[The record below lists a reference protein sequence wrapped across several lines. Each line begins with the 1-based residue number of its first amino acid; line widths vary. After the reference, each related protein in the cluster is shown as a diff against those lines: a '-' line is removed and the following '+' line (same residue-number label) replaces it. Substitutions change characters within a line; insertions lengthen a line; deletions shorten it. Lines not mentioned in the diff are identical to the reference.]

1 MATTTFTKLI
11 SLVAYDATLTERP
24 DDFYLRAKTMPD
36 TIDLHA
42 VARET
47 ALRLDGKNE
56 DEVYTLLNAAES
68 VKCDALSSGYIVATP
83 TALMQPCASGTVLKA
98 DLSKAPDRTKVK
110 VYATLS
116 MGPALRQSMEAC
128 QLEIFTQPAVVGPL
142 LNGAVAATR
151 TTADGATTRVPLP
164 GKNITLT
171 GRNLKLAGTDPAV
184 GVTFTSVETPSEK
197 VFVPAEDVT
206 INEPKRLI
214 FVLPAT
220 VTDGLWRVS
229 ISTQY
234 GSGSSRVVKNLRT
247 YELDE
252 PIAVGTAA
260 EEGGSGSGGGQG
272 GGGGIIDPDPL
283 G

>member
-47 ALRLDGKNE
+47 ALRLGGKNE

-128 QLEIFTQPAVVGPL
+128 QVEIFTQPAVVGPL

-184 GVTFTSVETPSEK
+184 GVTFTSVETPSKK

-234 GSGSSRVVKNLRT
+234 GSGRTTVKNLRT

-260 EEGGSGSGGGQG
+260 EEGGGSGSGGGG
-272 GGGGIIDPDPL
+272 LDENPL

>member
-47 ALRLDGKNE
+47 ALRLGGKNE

-184 GVTFTSVETPSEK
+184 GVTFTSVETPSKK

-234 GSGSSRVVKNLRT
+234 GSGRTTVKNLRT
-247 YELDE
+247 YELDA

-260 EEGGSGSGGGQG
+260 EEGGGSGSGGGG
-272 GGGGIIDPDPL
+272 LDENPL

>member
-47 ALRLDGKNE
+47 ALRLGGKNE

-116 MGPALRQSMEAC
+116 GTRDRRHALLLPQTITAG
-128 QLEIFTQPAVVGPL
+128 QPL
-142 LNGAVAATR
+142 LRLTIGGQTYRLDATARNGAFEAGKSYTLNVTVSNAEITAT
-151 TTADGATTRVPLP
+151 VSINPW
-164 GKNITLT
+164 LT
-171 GRNLKLAGTDPAV
+171 GGDSEGDAGM
-184 GVTFTSVETPSEK
+184 E
-197 VFVPAEDVT
+197 
-206 INEPKRLI
+206 I
-214 FVLPAT
+214 
-220 VTDGLWRVS
+220 
-229 ISTQY
+229 
-234 GSGSSRVVKNLRT
+234 
-247 YELDE
+247 
-252 PIAVGTAA
+252 
-260 EEGGSGSGGGQG
+260 
-272 GGGGIIDPDPL
+272 
-283 G
+283 

>member
-24 DDFYLRAKTMPD
+24 DDFSLRAKTMPD

-47 ALRLDGKNE
+47 ALRLGGKNE

-184 GVTFTSVETPSEK
+184 GVTFTSVETPSKK
-197 VFVPAEDVT
+197 VFVPVEDVT

-234 GSGSSRVVKNLRT
+234 GSGRTTVKNLRT

-260 EEGGSGSGGGQG
+260 EEGGGSGSGGGG
-272 GGGGIIDPDPL
+272 LDENPL

>member
-47 ALRLDGKNE
+47 ALRLGGKNE

-151 TTADGATTRVPLP
+151 TTADGATTRVPTRKEHHP
-164 GKNITLT
+164 HRTEPKT
-171 GRNLKLAGTDPAV
+171 GRHRPRRRRNVHLRRDALKESVRPRRRRHHQRTQTPHLRPARHRHRRTMASKHLHTV
-184 GVTFTSVETPSEK
+184 RQRTNHRQE
-197 VFVPAEDVT
+197 PA
-206 INEPKRLI
+206 
-214 FVLPAT
+214 
-220 VTDGLWRVS
+220 
-229 ISTQY
+229 
-234 GSGSSRVVKNLRT
+234 NLRT
-247 YELDE
+247 
-252 PIAVGTAA
+252 GRTHRRRH
-260 EEGGSGSGGGQG
+260 SRRRRRR
-272 GGGGIIDPDPL
+272 
-283 G
+283 

>member
-42 VARET
+42 IARET
-47 ALRLDGKNE
+47 ALRLGGKNE

-184 GVTFTSVETPSEK
+184 GVTFTSVETPSTH
-197 VFVPAEDVT
+197 VFVPMEDVT

-214 FVLPAT
+214 FVLPAA

-229 ISTQY
+229 VSTQY
-234 GSGSSRVVKNLRT
+234 GSGRTTVKNLRT

-252 PIAVGTAA
+252 PLAVGSAA
-260 EEGGSGSGGGQG
+260 QEGGGSGGGSGSGGEG
-272 GGGGIIDPDPL
+272 GLEEDPL

>member
-47 ALRLDGKNE
+47 ALRLGGKNE

-98 DLSKAPDRTKVK
+98 DLSKAPNRTKVK

-184 GVTFTSVETPSEK
+184 GVTFTSVETPSKK

-234 GSGSSRVVKNLRT
+234 GSGRTTVKNLRT

-260 EEGGSGSGGGQG
+260 EEGGGSGSGGGG
-272 GGGGIIDPDPL
+272 LDENPL

>member
-47 ALRLDGKNE
+47 ALRLGGKNE

-98 DLSKAPDRTKVK
+98 DLSKAPDRTKMK

-184 GVTFTSVETPSEK
+184 GVTFTSVETPSKK

-234 GSGSSRVVKNLRT
+234 GSGRTTVKNLRT

-252 PIAVGTAA
+252 PIAVGTAT
-260 EEGGSGSGGGQG
+260 EEGGGSGSGGGG
-272 GGGGIIDPDPL
+272 LDENPL

>member
-47 ALRLDGKNE
+47 ALRLGGKNE

-184 GVTFTSVETPSEK
+184 GVTFTSVETPSKK

-234 GSGSSRVVKNLRT
+234 GSGRTTVKNLRT

-252 PIAVGTAA
+252 PIAVGTAT
-260 EEGGSGSGGGQG
+260 EEGGGSGSGGGG
-272 GGGGIIDPDPL
+272 LDENPL

>member
-47 ALRLDGKNE
+47 ALRLGGKNE

-128 QLEIFTQPAVVGPL
+128 QVEIFTQPAVVGPL

-184 GVTFTSVETPSEK
+184 GVTFTSVETPSK
-197 VFVPAEDVT
+197 SVFVPAEDVT

-234 GSGSSRVVKNLRT
+234 GSGRTTVKNLRT

-260 EEGGSGSGGGQG
+260 EEGGGSGSGGGG
-272 GGGGIIDPDPL
+272 LDENPL

>member
-47 ALRLDGKNE
+47 ALRLGGKNE

-68 VKCDALSSGYIVATP
+68 VKCDALSSGYIVSTP

-116 MGPALRQSMEAC
+116 GTRDRRHALLLPQTITAG
-128 QLEIFTQPAVVGPL
+128 QPL
-142 LNGAVAATR
+142 LRLTIGGQTYRLDATARNGAFEAGKSYTLNVTVSNAEITAT
-151 TTADGATTRVPLP
+151 VSINPW
-164 GKNITLT
+164 LT
-171 GRNLKLAGTDPAV
+171 GGDSEGDAGM
-184 GVTFTSVETPSEK
+184 E
-197 VFVPAEDVT
+197 
-206 INEPKRLI
+206 I
-214 FVLPAT
+214 
-220 VTDGLWRVS
+220 
-229 ISTQY
+229 
-234 GSGSSRVVKNLRT
+234 
-247 YELDE
+247 
-252 PIAVGTAA
+252 
-260 EEGGSGSGGGQG
+260 
-272 GGGGIIDPDPL
+272 
-283 G
+283 

>member
-1 MATTTFTKLI
+1 MATTTFTRLI

-47 ALRLDGKNE
+47 ALRLGGKNE

-184 GVTFTSVETPSEK
+184 GVTFTSVETPSK
-197 VFVPAEDVT
+197 SVFVPAEDVT

-234 GSGSSRVVKNLRT
+234 GSGRTTVKNLRT

-260 EEGGSGSGGGQG
+260 EEGGGSGSGGGG
-272 GGGGIIDPDPL
+272 LDENPL

>member
-184 GVTFTSVETPSEK
+184 GVTFTSVETPSKK

-272 GGGGIIDPDPL
+272 GGIIDPDPL

>member
-1 MATTTFTKLI
+1 MATPTFTNLI

-47 ALRLDGKNE
+47 ALRLGGKNE

-184 GVTFTSVETPSEK
+184 GVTFTSVETPSKK
-197 VFVPAEDVT
+197 VFVPVEDVT

-234 GSGSSRVVKNLRT
+234 GSGRTTVKNLRT

-260 EEGGSGSGGGQG
+260 EEGGGSGSGGGG
-272 GGGGIIDPDPL
+272 LDENPL

>member
-47 ALRLDGKNE
+47 ALRLGGKNE

-184 GVTFTSVETPSEK
+184 GVTFTSVETPSK
-197 VFVPAEDVT
+197 SVFVPAEDVT

-234 GSGSSRVVKNLRT
+234 GSGRTTVKNLRT

-260 EEGGSGSGGGQG
+260 EEGGGSGSGGGG
-272 GGGGIIDPDPL
+272 LDENPL

>member
-47 ALRLDGKNE
+47 ALRLGGKNE

-128 QLEIFTQPAVVGPL
+128 QLEIFTQPAIVGPL

-151 TTADGATTRVPLP
+151 TAADGTTTRAPQA

-171 GRNLKLAGTDPAV
+171 GRNLKLAGTDPAI
-184 GVTFTSVETPSEK
+184 GVTFTSVETPSTH
-197 VFVPAEDVT
+197 VFVPMEDVT

-214 FVLPAT
+214 FVLPAA

-229 ISTQY
+229 VSTQY
-234 GSGSSRVVKNLRT
+234 GSGRTTVKNLRT

-252 PIAVGTAA
+252 PLAVGSAA
-260 EEGGSGSGGGQG
+260 QEGGGSGGGSGSGGEG
-272 GGGGIIDPDPL
+272 GLEEDPL

>member
-47 ALRLDGKNE
+47 ALRLGGKNE

-98 DLSKAPDRTKVK
+98 DLSKAPNRTKVK

-184 GVTFTSVETPSEK
+184 GVTFTSVETPSK
-197 VFVPAEDVT
+197 SVFVPAEDVT

-234 GSGSSRVVKNLRT
+234 GSGRTTVKNLRT

-260 EEGGSGSGGGQG
+260 EEGGGSGSGGGG
-272 GGGGIIDPDPL
+272 LDENPL

>member
-47 ALRLDGKNE
+47 ALRLGGKNE

-184 GVTFTSVETPSEK
+184 GVTFTSVETPSKK

-234 GSGSSRVVKNLRT
+234 GSGRTTVKNLRT

-260 EEGGSGSGGGQG
+260 EEGGGSGGGG
-272 GGGGIIDPDPL
+272 LDENPL

>member
-47 ALRLDGKNE
+47 ALRLGGKNE

-171 GRNLKLAGTDPAV
+171 GRNLNCLLLH
-184 GVTFTSVETPSEK
+184 
-197 VFVPAEDVT
+197 
-206 INEPKRLI
+206 I
-214 FVLPAT
+214 
-220 VTDGLWRVS
+220 
-229 ISTQY
+229 
-234 GSGSSRVVKNLRT
+234 
-247 YELDE
+247 
-252 PIAVGTAA
+252 
-260 EEGGSGSGGGQG
+260 
-272 GGGGIIDPDPL
+272 
-283 G
+283 

>member
-47 ALRLDGKNE
+47 ALRLGGKNE

-184 GVTFTSVETPSEK
+184 GVTFTSVETPSKK

-206 INEPKRLI
+206 ITEPKRLI

-234 GSGSSRVVKNLRT
+234 GSGRTTVKNLRT

-260 EEGGSGSGGGQG
+260 EEGGGSGSGGGG
-272 GGGGIIDPDPL
+272 LDENPL

>member
-11 SLVAYDATLTERP
+11 SLVAYDATLTERT

-47 ALRLDGKNE
+47 ALRLGGKNE

-68 VKCDALSSGYIVATP
+68 VKCDALSSGYIVSTP

-164 GKNITLT
+164 GKKITLT

-184 GVTFTSVETPSEK
+184 GVTFTSVETPSKK

-234 GSGSSRVVKNLRT
+234 GSGRTTVKNLRT

-252 PIAVGTAA
+252 PIAVGTAT
-260 EEGGSGSGGGQG
+260 EEGGGSGSGGGG
-272 GGGGIIDPDPL
+272 LDENPL

>member
-11 SLVAYDATLTERP
+11 SLVAYNATLTERP

-42 VARET
+42 IARET
-47 ALRLDGKNE
+47 ALRLGGKNE

-68 VKCDALSSGYIVATP
+68 VKCDALSSGYIVSTP

-184 GVTFTSVETPSEK
+184 GVTFTSVETPSKK

-234 GSGSSRVVKNLRT
+234 GSGRTTVKNLRT

-260 EEGGSGSGGGQG
+260 EEGGGSGSGGGG
-272 GGGGIIDPDPL
+272 LDENPL

>member
-47 ALRLDGKNE
+47 ALRLGGKNE

-128 QLEIFTQPAVVGPL
+128 QVEIFTQPAVVGPL

-164 GKNITLT
+164 G
-171 GRNLKLAGTDPAV
+171 RNLKLAGTDPAV
-184 GVTFTSVETPSEK
+184 GVTFTSVETPSKK

-234 GSGSSRVVKNLRT
+234 GSGRTTVKNLRT

-252 PIAVGTAA
+252 PIAVGTAT
-260 EEGGSGSGGGQG
+260 EEGGGSGSGGGG
-272 GGGGIIDPDPL
+272 LDENPL

>member
-47 ALRLDGKNE
+47 ALRLGGKNE

-110 VYATLS
+110 VYASLS

-184 GVTFTSVETPSEK
+184 GVTFTSVETPSK
-197 VFVPAEDVT
+197 SVFVPAEDVT

-234 GSGSSRVVKNLRT
+234 GSGRTTVKNLRT

-260 EEGGSGSGGGQG
+260 EEGGGSGSGGGG
-272 GGGGIIDPDPL
+272 LDENPL

>member
-47 ALRLDGKNE
+47 ALRLGGKNE

-164 GKNITLT
+164 GKNIPLT

-184 GVTFTSVETPSEK
+184 GVTFTSVETPSKK

-234 GSGSSRVVKNLRT
+234 GSGRTTVKNLRT

-260 EEGGSGSGGGQG
+260 EEGGGSGSGGGG
-272 GGGGIIDPDPL
+272 LDENPL

>member
-47 ALRLDGKNE
+47 ALRLGGKNE

-184 GVTFTSVETPSEK
+184 GVTFTSVETPSK
-197 VFVPAEDVT
+197 SVFVPAEDVT

-234 GSGSSRVVKNLRT
+234 GSGRTTVKNLRT

-252 PIAVGTAA
+252 PIAVGTAT
-260 EEGGSGSGGGQG
+260 EEGGGSGSGGGG
-272 GGGGIIDPDPL
+272 LDENPL

>member
-11 SLVAYDATLTERP
+11 SLVAYDATLTERT

-47 ALRLDGKNE
+47 ALRLGGKNE

-68 VKCDALSSGYIVATP
+68 VKCDALSSGYIVSTP

-128 QLEIFTQPAVVGPL
+128 QLEIFTQPAIVGPL

-151 TTADGATTRVPLP
+151 TAADGTTTRVPQA

-171 GRNLKLAGTDPAV
+171 GRNLKLAGTDPAI
-184 GVTFTSVETPSEK
+184 GVTFTSVETPSTH
-197 VFVPAEDVT
+197 VFVPMEDVT

-214 FVLPAT
+214 FVLPAA

-229 ISTQY
+229 VSTQY
-234 GSGSSRVVKNLRT
+234 GSGRTTVKNLRT

-252 PIAVGTAA
+252 PLAVGSAA
-260 EEGGSGSGGGQG
+260 QEGGGSGGGSGSGGEG
-272 GGGGIIDPDPL
+272 GLEEDPL

>member
-47 ALRLDGKNE
+47 ALRLGGKNE

-142 LNGAVAATR
+142 LNGAEAATR

-184 GVTFTSVETPSEK
+184 GVTFTSVETPSK
-197 VFVPAEDVT
+197 SVFVPAEDVT

-234 GSGSSRVVKNLRT
+234 GSGRTTVKNLRT

-260 EEGGSGSGGGQG
+260 EEGGGSGSGGGG
-272 GGGGIIDPDPL
+272 LDENPL

>member
-47 ALRLDGKNE
+47 ALRLGGKNE

-184 GVTFTSVETPSEK
+184 GVTFTSVETPSKK

-234 GSGSSRVVKNLRT
+234 GSGRTTVKNLRT

-260 EEGGSGSGGGQG
+260 EEGGGSGSGGGG
-272 GGGGIIDPDPL
+272 LDENPL

>member
-47 ALRLDGKNE
+47 ALRLGGKNE

-68 VKCDALSSGYIVATP
+68 VKCDALSSGYIVSTP

-116 MGPALRQSMEAC
+116 MGPVLRQSMEAC
-128 QLEIFTQPAVVGPL
+128 QLEIFTQPAIVGPL

-151 TTADGATTRVPLP
+151 TAADGTTTRVPQA

-184 GVTFTSVETPSEK
+184 GVTFTSVETPSTH
-197 VFVPAEDVT
+197 VFVPMEDVT

-214 FVLPAT
+214 FVLPAA

-229 ISTQY
+229 VSTQY
-234 GSGSSRVVKNLRT
+234 GSGRTTVKNLRT

-252 PIAVGTAA
+252 PLAVGSAA
-260 EEGGSGSGGGQG
+260 QEGGGSGGGSGSGGEG
-272 GGGGIIDPDPL
+272 GLEEDPL

>member
-47 ALRLDGKNE
+47 ALRLGGKNE

-128 QLEIFTQPAVVGPL
+128 QLEIFAQPAVVGPL

-184 GVTFTSVETPSEK
+184 GVTFTSVETPSKK
-197 VFVPAEDVT
+197 VFVSAEDVT

-234 GSGSSRVVKNLRT
+234 GSGRTTVKNLRT
-247 YELDE
+247 YQLDE

-260 EEGGSGSGGGQG
+260 QEGGGSGSGGGG
-272 GGGGIIDPDPL
+272 LDENPL

>member
-47 ALRLDGKNE
+47 ALRLGGKNE

-184 GVTFTSVETPSEK
+184 GVTFTSVETPSKK

-234 GSGSSRVVKNLRT
+234 GSGRTTVKNLRT
-247 YELDE
+247 YELNE

-260 EEGGSGSGGGQG
+260 EEGGGSGGGG
-272 GGGGIIDPDPL
+272 LDENPL